1 MWQLSNK
8 DQTALN
14 ALTQQQIDSILDED
28 EKAVFFGEGTQ
39 QEYKDNELDKKG
51 LKGIYGLG
59 NE

>member
-14 ALTQQQIDSILDED
+14 ALTQQQIDSIPDED

-51 LKGIYGLG
+51 LKGIFGLG